1 MAKQSGFQDIKSID
15 DIGRTKINLE
25 EEYIEQEKEVK
36 KQIDI
41 EIQDLSTKIENLE
54 YEIKSKTE
62 KIRNNIQS
70 EITSLQQKIIIL
82 EEIKFEL
89 LNLFTYIIAKIEK
102 FNKKERLN
110 YLQNHTDDEL
120 KKSLIIE
127 YNNLDSLKNRKIFLE
142 NTPNKEIKL
151 QLSTLINRIDKINF
165 VKNSNDYKGAKG
177 ELLVIEQLKI
187 LSDDYIVFNDINL
200 KLKKTVK
207 HKKSYLK
214 SAQIDHLVVG
224 PSGVYVIETK
234 NWSESTVIENFT
246 RNSFTPYDQVGRSGR
261 VVYRYVNSN
270 KYGNIIQKTYHSIAN
285 KEIKVKSIIAITG
298 SKIPLKKKEFAKV
311 LYPHKIPYYILGK
324 ENILSIETIQRL
336 EKKLMKVCR

>member
-1 MAKQSGFQDIKSID
+1 MSKKSGFQEIKSID
-15 DIGRTKINLE
+15 DIDRTKINLE
-25 EEYIEQEKEVK
+25 EEYINQEKEVK

-41 EIQDLSTKIENLE
+41 EIQDLSAKIENLE
-54 YEIKSKTE
+54 NEIKSKTE
-62 KIRNNIQS
+62 KIRNNIQL
-70 EITSLQQKIIIL
+70 EISRLQQKIITL
-82 EEIKFEL
+82 EDVKFEL
-89 LNLFTYIIAKIEK
+89 LNLFTYISAKIEK
-102 FNKKERLN
+102 SNKKERLN

-120 KKSLIIE
+120 KKLLVVE
-127 YNNLDSLKNRKIFLE
+127 YNNLDSLKNRKHFLE
-142 NTPNKEIKL
+142 NNPNEEIKL
-151 QLSTLINRIDKINF
+151 QLSTLINRINKINF
-165 VKNSNDYKGAKG
+165 VKNSTDYKGAIG

-187 LSDDYIVFNDINL
+187 LPDDYIVFNDINL
-200 KLKKTVK
+200 KLKKPIK

-298 SKIPLKKKEFAKV
+298 SKIPLKNKEFAKV
-311 LYPHKIPYYILGK
+311 LYSSKIPYYILRK
-324 ENILSIETIQRL
+324 EITLSIETIQKL
-336 EKKLMKVCR
+336 EEKFKRVQ